1 MSRIRTIQPHFLMS
15 SSMCRVSREARL
27 TFILLWLIA
36 DDAGRARAS
45 PPELAARLYAR
56 DSDAPMFLPA
66 WLDELEREGCIE
78 RYTVD
83 EIEYL
88 RIVRW
93 RKHQKIDR
101 PTPSRLPAAPSEPR
115 APRAA
120 SRAAREESP
129 ESQQEC
135 GSSADGR
142 EKIFDGAPRELIEQR
157 LLDELDGI
165 LRDARARGNN
175 TPALGA
181 VKMMGEKIGMWRGKR
196 ASAEKKEPD
205 ESRTPPRDRPLS
217 ELHGIPP
224 PRRRTGY

>member
-1 MSRIRTIQPHFLMS
+1 MSRIRTIQPRFLGS
-15 SSMCRVSREARL
+15 TSMFRVSREARL
-27 TFILLWLIA
+27 MFILLWLIA
-36 DDAGRARAS
+36 DDAGRTYAS
-45 PPELAARLYAR
+45 PPVLAARLYAQ
-56 DSDAPMFLPA
+56 DSDAPMFVPA

-78 RYTVD
+78 RYLVD
-83 EIEYL
+83 EVEYL

-115 APRAA
+115 AAREA

-142 EKIFDGAPRELIEQR
+142 EKIFDGAARELVEQR
-157 LLDELDGI
+157 LLDELEGI
-165 LRDARARGNN
+165 LADARARGNN

-181 VKMMGEKIGMWRGKR
+181 VKMLGQRIGLWSGKR
-196 ASAEKKEPD
+196 APAGSGEPD
-205 ESRTPPRDRPLS
+205 KPTSMSPAEA
-217 ELHGIPP
+217 HGLPDT
-224 PRRRTGY
+224 RHLRG